1 MSYPYY
7 IVDAFAEEVFKGN
20 PAAVYVLEKW
30 LPEAV
35 MQNIAIENNLSET
48 AFTVKEGKSYALRW
62 FTPEREI
69 DLCGHATLAT
79 AFVLFNYY
87 SVAEE
92 TLHFTSQSG
101 PLAVT
106 KKEEYYYLDFPYILP
121 ERIPILPEYEVALG
135 AKIYEA
141 YLGRDL
147 FFVLKNEETV
157 AKITPDFSALKALDL
172 GVGVIVTAPGDSVDF
187 VSRTFFPK
195 LRINEDPV
203 CGSAHANLI
212 PYWGKRLNQTTLSAY
227 QVSPRGG
234 FLTCEVKENRVIIG
248 GTAKLFAKG
257 EAYLPV

>member
-48 AFTVKEGKSYALRW
+48 AFTVKEGQSYALRW

-121 ERIPILPEYEVALG
+121 ERIPILPEYEAALG
-135 AKIYEA
+135 TKIYEA

-147 FFVLKNEETV
+147 FFVLKDEETV

-172 GVGVIVTAPGDSVDF
+172 GVGVIVTASGDSVDF

-195 LRINEDPV
+195 LRINEARQFNSLLGKTAQSNDPF
-203 CGSAHANLI
+203 G
-212 PYWGKRLNQTTLSAY
+212 LSS
-227 QVSPRGG
+227 VPRGG
-234 FLTCEVKENRVIIG
+234 FLTCEVKEDRVIIG

>member
-48 AFTVKEGKSYALRW
+48 AFTVKEGQSYALRW

-172 GVGVIVTAPGDSVDF
+172 GVGVIVTAPGD
-187 VSRTFFPK
+187 
-195 LRINEDPV
+195 
-203 CGSAHANLI
+203 
-212 PYWGKRLNQTTLSAY
+212 
-227 QVSPRGG
+227 
-234 FLTCEVKENRVIIG
+234 
-248 GTAKLFAKG
+248 
-257 EAYLPV
+257 